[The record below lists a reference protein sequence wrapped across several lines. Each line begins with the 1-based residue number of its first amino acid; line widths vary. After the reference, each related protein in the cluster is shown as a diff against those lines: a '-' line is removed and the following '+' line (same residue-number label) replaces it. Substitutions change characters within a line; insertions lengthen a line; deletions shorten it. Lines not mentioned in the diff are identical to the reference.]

1 MTDSR
6 TIPYSE
12 QDIDAYS
19 QHIAKLAAIAAPGD
33 PAAPTFR
40 LWFYW
45 RYGAM
50 PQERVVT
57 ARRPHSTTARQ
68 QTAA

>member
-1 MTDSR
+1 MTEPR
-6 TIPYSE
+6 TLPYSE

-50 PQERVVT
+50 PQEQIT
-57 ARRPHSTTARQ
+57 ALRRSRRQRAPQ